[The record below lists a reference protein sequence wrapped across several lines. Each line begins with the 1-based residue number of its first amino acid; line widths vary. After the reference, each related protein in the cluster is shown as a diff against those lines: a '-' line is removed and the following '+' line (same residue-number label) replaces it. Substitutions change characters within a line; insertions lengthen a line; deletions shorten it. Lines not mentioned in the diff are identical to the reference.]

1 MEINLKAEGVKIV
14 FYEFKNKAIQSA
26 CKKAVKVIDWNR
38 ISLKYSN
45 EIDITAWW
53 NKDPAHNYCVDIH
66 SGNIVLEHLDEDGKN
81 GITENIGEFSC
92 CYFYRYDPQGNH
104 LDVLNNAD
112 AISGDL
118 CLAVETIMNS
128 KKWEDVYD
136 FASGVLY
143 IDRFYIKPDY
153 RGKKF
158 GYLIFPVLV
167 DVFSKRTDSIVTIIP
182 EPLNDMVKDL
192 GKEESTLKD
201 TPEYQLA
208 LTKMQDFIKHF
219 GFEQLGDGQVW
230 GSAVMDRGM
239 FS

>member
-1 MEINLKAEGVKIV
+1 LKVEGVNIV

-66 SGNIVLEHLDEDGKN
+66 SGNIVLEHLDDDGKN

-92 CYFYRYDPQGNH
+92 YYFYRYDPQGNH

-192 GKEESTLKD
+192 GKEELTLKD

-219 GFEQLGDGQVW
+219 GFEQLRDGQVW

>member
-1 MEINLKAEGVKIV
+1 V
-14 FYEFKNKAIQSA
+14 FYEFKNKAIQLA

-92 CYFYRYDPQGNH
+92 YYFYRYDPQGNH

-208 LTKMQDFIKHF
+208 LTKMQDFIKHS

-230 GSAVMDRGM
+230 GSAVIDRGM

>member
-1 MEINLKAEGVKIV
+1 MLN
-14 FYEFKNKAIQSA
+14 
-26 CKKAVKVIDWNR
+26 CNR
-38 ISLKYSN
+38 ISLKDFN

-53 NKDPAHNYCVDIH
+53 DKAPEHNYCVDIH
-66 SGNIVLEHLDEDGKN
+66 SGNIVLEHLDDDGKN

-92 CYFYRYDPQGNH
+92 YYFYRYDPQGNH
-104 LDVLNNAD
+104 LDVLDNAD
-112 AISGDL
+112 AINGDL

-167 DVFSKRTDSIVTIIP
+167 DIFSKRTDSIVTIIP

-192 GKEESTLKD
+192 GREKSTLKG
-201 TPEYQLA
+201 TLEYQLA

-219 GFEQLGDGQVW
+219 GFEQLGEGQVW
-230 GSAVMDRGM
+230 AAATMDKGT
-239 FS
+239 FN